1 MIRDKRKKIAF
12 IYEGVKSEDEL
23 FESIEQNFFSDN
35 AEVSILSFPADGNLY
50 MIWSK
55 LKEDEFET
63 DVIDVLKEMS
73 VEAREKLE
81 GLSSD
86 DFAEVYMFFDY
97 DGHNNN
103 IPKKYYGTD
112 VLQEMLNDFDNE
124 TELGKLY
131 ISYPM
136 VEALKEISLKKQ
148 EYETLY
154 LPLEESGNYKE
165 IVCRKKDFQN
175 FRKIT
180 RDMWYA
186 TCNASRKQAY
196 LIVDYKAECTYT
208 KFLQTVTQKTIY
220 HAQKE
225 KFIKENRVIAILN
238 SIPLFLIEYFKEDF
252 WNIVVK

>member
-1 MIRDKRKKIAF
+1 M
-12 IYEGVKSEDEL
+12 
-23 FESIEQNFFSDN
+23 
-35 AEVSILSFPADGNLY
+35 ILSFPADGNLY

-63 DVIDVLKEMS
+63 
-73 VEAREKLE
+73 
-81 GLSSD
+81 
-86 DFAEVYMFFDY
+86 
-97 DGHNNN
+97 
-103 IPKKYYGTD
+103 
-112 VLQEMLNDFDNE
+112 
-124 TELGKLY
+124 ELGKLY

-136 VEALKEISLKKQ
+136 VEALKEISLEKQ
-148 EYETLY
+148 EYETFY
-154 LPLEESGNYKE
+154 LPLEESGNYKD
-165 IVCRKKDFQN
+165 IVRKKKDFQN
-175 FRKIT
+175 FKRIT

-186 TCNASRKQAY
+186 ACNASRKQAY